1 MTVTTKTTRPADMLP
16 KDMDAFIDFVGK
28 AGEVDEATLP
38 GLVKDAVAL
47 ITIHDGETLIG
58 TAAIKHPFAGYR
70 TRTFK
75 KAGEEKQSAAYPLE
89 LGWVHVHPDHR
100 DQKHSYTLVQE
111 AMKSVGPLGVYAT
124 TKNVGMRIKV
134 LPRYGF
140 VPTGTD
146 FASTL
151 KPDEKLSLFTR
162 AATKDG

>member
-16 KDMDAFIDFVGK
+16 KDMNAFIDFVGK
-28 AGEVDEATLP
+28 AGEVDKATLP

-70 TRTFK
+70 ARTFK
-75 KAGEEKQSAAYPLE
+75 KAGDEKQASAYPLE
-89 LGWVHVHPDHR
+89 LGWLHVHEGHR
-100 DQKHSYTLVQE
+100 GQKHSRTLMQA
-111 AMKSVGPLGVYAT
+111 AMTCVGDDGIYAT
-124 TKNVGMRIKV
+124 TKNDAMRKV
-134 LPRYGF
+134 LPEFGF
-140 VPTGTD
+140 AHIGTD

-151 KPDEKLSLFTR
+151 RRDEKLSLFTR